1 MLHTLQLALCPEADD
16 AAPGSTYL
24 YVRDAD
30 TLYEEW
36 SRPGIGGETRAV
48 QTTHYGF
55 REGEHVD
62 PDGNVIRFG
71 SPVEE

>member
-1 MLHTLQLALCPEADD
+1 
-16 AAPGSTYL
+16 
-24 YVRDAD
+24 
-30 TLYEEW
+30 
-36 SRPGIGGETRAV
+36 V